1 MYLQR
6 SLKKFF
12 ILEFIRIFENENYF
26 LVVQLQV
33 FLHTPVEVCNRNTHI
48 QFSEKKNAIK
58 AHNLMTTFRVLTMS
72 FLNAEYKYNIVH
84 SRHQYQ
90 HFLSNIIDIGT
101 ELILA

>member
-1 MYLQR
+1 MLLGFMYLQR

-48 QFSEKKNAIK
+48 QFSEKEKK
-58 AHNLMTTFRVLTMS
+58 MQLKH
-72 FLNAEYKYNIVH
+72 
-84 SRHQYQ
+84 
-90 HFLSNIIDIGT
+90 II
-101 ELILA
+101 L